1 MEFAWICF
9 VVALGWFIGGIVG
22 GATAV
27 GAVMVAMPLLTLV
40 LSPGDAVLVACLV
53 GFPAT
58 LHLAWSYRKAVT
70 WRDLRDMVIGVV
82 PGSVLGW
89 LVLKFAP
96 VQVLQLMVS
105 AMLACFVILQ
115 LFRRFAV
122 WRLPDSPLVGVMGG
136 CITGLIG
143 SSVAMTGAP
152 LGIYVLLKGWGP
164 DRARGNM
171 SGFHMFPM
179 AGAVLTQA
187 FSGMY
192 TMPLLEF
199 ALFGLAGC
207 IAGQMLGVRLGR
219 HIDQNFFKR
228 VVLFFLS
235 IAAVILLV
243 RALG

>member
-1 MEFAWICF
+1 MDSLGAGL
-9 VVALGWFIGGIVG
+9 VVAASWFIGGTVG

-82 PGSVLGW
+82 PGSMLGW
-89 LVLKFAP
+89 AVLKFAP
-96 VQVLQLMVS
+96 VQVLQLLVS

-115 LFRRFAV
+115 LFRRFAT
-122 WRLPDSPLVGVMGG
+122 WRLPDSTLVGVAGG
-136 CITGLIG
+136 CVTGLVG

-152 LGIYVLLKGWGP
+152 LGIYVLLKGWDP

-179 AGAVLTQA
+179 AGAVLTQT

-192 TMPLLEF
+192 TMSLLEF

-207 IAGQMLGVRLGR
+207 IVGQMLGVRLGR
-219 HIDQNFFKR
+219 HIDQNLFKR
-228 VVLFFLS
+228 IVLFFLS
-235 IAAVILLV
+235 VAAVILFV